1 MKKKLKFKDKV
12 YFFRLLNK
20 FFYSFIIKSIAYFL
34 SKLLIFIF
42 IRLLF
47 KNNLSYILFKSSYN
61 FIYKNISYYLNL
73 RSDLEALQQLSYI
86 RDRVTVYKKKNSVFN
101 KKKKIIFILNVAKS
115 TLVSF
120 EHLKKFTKKFDLYF
134 FEIEKNKEDNKFKN
148 KFLKKKNNF
157 LIQNNIKFEWFK
169 RNFSSDNLSTKIN
182 KLNAD
187 LLIFDNGFSM
197 NDTIDKINTKK
208 IISINKTSL
217 FVPHSKIDLQTFQQ
231 PPWPYRIQGNKIYN
245 FKKNRYI
252 NINVTDK
259 IFVYR
264 KTHIR
269 IKKND
274 LKNKNI
280 ILWYGNLKKLADK
293 NYINS
298 ISKILKKYKKLN
310 FYFFGT
316 NIDYLTKV
324 NKYFKIND
332 INNIRFLRN
341 FSITNNKNLK
351 NFKIILSK
359 TLVMANTFAMHGGR
373 YALEAYEF
381 DIPIINFQLSDKQ
394 WLNNQSKMY
403 YKNKNI
409 FLKKY
414 IASNYNK
421 YESFLEE
428 AINNKKFRNKI
439 IKDQKVLFNKLTSN
453 EKIYNDLKKLNFLM

>member
-1 MKKKLKFKDKV
+1 MKKKIKFKDKA
-12 YFFRLLNK
+12 FFFKLLNN
-20 FFYSFIIKSIAYFL
+20 FFYNYVLKSITYFL
-34 SKLLIFIF
+34 SKLLIFFF
-42 IRLLF
+42 IKLLF
-47 KNNLSYILFKSSYN
+47 KNKLSYILFKLSFN

-73 RSDLEALQQLSYI
+73 RSDLEAVQQLSHI
-86 RDRVTVYKKKNSVFN
+86 RDRVTVYKKKNKVFN

-134 FEIEKNKEDNKFKN
+134 FEIEKNKEDFKFK
-148 KFLKKKNNF
+148 KEFLKKNINYLKK
-157 LIQNNIKFEWFK
+157 NNIKFEWFK
-169 RNFSSDNLSTKIN
+169 QNFNSNNLSLKIN

-197 NDTIDKINTKK
+197 IDIIDKINTKK

-217 FVPHSKIDLQTFQQ
+217 FVPHSKIDLQTFHQ

-245 FKKNRYI
+245 FKKNKYI
-252 NINVTDK
+252 KINVTDK

-264 KTHIR
+264 KTHIK
-269 IKKND
+269 IKKNHF
-274 LKNKNI
+274 KNKNI

-310 FYFFGT
+310 FCFFGT
-316 NIDYLTKV
+316 NIYYLTKV
-324 NKYFKIND
+324 NKYFEINEV
-332 INNIRFLRN
+332 NNFNFLGN

-351 NFKIILSK
+351 NFKNILSR

-394 WLNNQSKMY
+394 WLNNQNKMY

-421 YESFLEE
+421 YEFFLEE
-428 AINNKKFRNKI
+428 AIINKKFRNKL

-453 EKIYNDLKKLNFLM
+453 EKIYNDLKKFNF